1 MKTQLFNQLV
11 SPWAAWALTLGAGLC
26 LASCADDLDNE
37 AMQGDSGAVVAYN
50 ISNTQDGAEQPSAT
64 RAAAGA
70 PLSPAAFSARISPML
85 LTPEDLTSQQLNV
98 TGGDANTCLIETT
111 TAGIES
117 MPRKAETNTEAG
129 TAHRSRIAPRA
140 NVVATFAPSDHF
152 SSTGYRGATPV
163 LSTTPWFY
171 NQDTNPDGTLVNKRL
186 WSWTLPYG
194 KFYAVYP
201 RVIPGYTKL
210 QLSPESYTSTPY
222 VDFEVEPKV
231 VNQKDLMTACSGDV
245 KYATRYVGPT
255 TNLNFHHALTAIRF
269 KVGQNLSWNKTITK
283 VEIIGAKSKGRYTL
297 SSKADGTGATW
308 SNLSTPATFTL
319 GGDGTLNVST
329 SQAVNQIIMG
339 NTGDNFT
346 FYMIPQ
352 SLSGVSVKIYF
363 SDGST
368 PINVNLSG
376 TWKAGTTKTYALSQ
390 KQSTWQY
397 QLTVTNP
404 AAVDYTSTTAQYYT
418 VQSYREDPVTHVQ
431 QPVKWKV
438 VGYQESTDGGTT
450 WSALSS
456 AKPSWLTNLSKE
468 EGNGSTSSEQGTAT
482 LKKDITDRLSIYNKE
497 MQDAT
502 PKGSAGNFYNLSN
515 TTGAAS
521 VENTA
526 NSYLISAPGYYRI
539 PLVYGNAIT
548 GGTANPHSYKT
559 SNSGTCILQNFK
571 DHAGQDITDPWITK
585 SNGGANVPDGAKI
598 VWTDAS
604 GIVEAS
610 SLSLSA
616 DKKFVQFRVPQDKIK
631 NGNAV
636 IAVTKG
642 GTVVWSWH
650 LWFDHKEVLNTIPV
664 VNHQGVTYKFTKQ
677 TLGFAYRKW
686 ESSSYRQPRIARVK
700 VEQTVANGGVKQFA
714 YVNITQNPGE
724 VMVICATHYQ
734 FGRKDAMPG
743 RKIVDGTF
751 VSNGGN
757 NMSIQNGIQHPETI
771 YNFGPSWYDAPP
783 AGYSY
788 YNLWSMD
795 NTVTGFND
803 NVVVKTVYDPCPVGF
818 KMPASKAFSGFTTTG
833 ENTTTKTEFNV
844 NGEFSNGWNFKTG
857 DGSNNTIFF
866 PAAGFRGIDDGR
878 QSIVG
883 YSGFYWTAG
892 VTDTK
897 KGYIFTFNKDLVKP
911 QNKDSRV
918 YGLSVRP
925 VSE

>member
-1 MKTQLFNQLV
+1 MKIQLFNQLV
-11 SPWAAWALTLGAGLC
+11 SPWVAWALTLGASLC

-37 AMQGDSGAVVAYN
+37 AMQGDRGAVVAYN
-50 ISNTQDGAEQPSAT
+50 ISNAQDGAEHPSAT
-64 RAAAGA
+64 RAAVGA
-70 PLSPAAFSARISPML
+70 PLSRAAFSARISPML

-98 TGGDANTCLIETT
+98 TGGDANTCLLETT

-117 MPRKAETNTEAG
+117 LPCRADEKAV
-129 TAHRSRIAPRA
+129 AHGGNRLRIAPRA
-140 NVVATFAPSDHF
+140 NVVATFAPADHF
-152 SSTGYRGATPV
+152 SSTGYRGTTPV

-171 NQDTNPDGTLVNKRL
+171 NQDTNPDGILVNKRL

-339 NTGDNFT
+339 NNGDNFT

-418 VQSYREDPVTHVQ
+418 VQSYREDPMTHVQ

-438 VGYQESTDGGTT
+438 VGYQESSDGGST
-450 WSALSS
+450 WSALSTT
-456 AKPSWLTNLSKE
+456 KPRWLTNLSME
-468 EGNGSTSSEQGTAT
+468 EGNGSTSTEQGTAT
-482 LKKDITDRLSIYNKE
+482 VKKDITDSLSIYNKK

-502 PKGSAGNFYNLSN
+502 PKGSAGNYYNLSN
-515 TTGAAS
+515 ATGAPT

-571 DHAGQDITDPWITK
+571 DHADQDITDPWITK

-604 GIVEAS
+604 GIIEAS
-610 SLSLSA
+610 SLTLSA
-616 DKKFVQFRVPQDKIK
+616 DKKFVQFHVPQDKIK

-664 VNHQGVTYKFTKQ
+664 VNHQGVTYKFTARE
-677 TLGFAYRKW
+677 LGSIYFNWMGSAYNK
-686 ESSSYRQPRIARVK
+686 PRVARLK

-714 YVNITQNPGE
+714 YIDITQNPGGE
-724 VMVICATHYQ
+724 QDIAGVYYQ
-734 FGRKDAMPG
+734 FGRKDPFPSNRTVNDGSVKWDG
-743 RKIVDGTF
+743 RANT
-751 VSNGGN
+751 
-757 NMSIQNGIQHPETI
+757 IQENIQHPERA
-771 YNFGPSWYDAPP
+771 FREESGPIDADPP
-783 AGYSY
+783 AGFAYW
-788 YNLWSMD
+788 NLWSMD
-795 NTVTGFND
+795 NTVEGFND
-803 NVVVKTVYDPCPVGF
+803 NTVVKTIYDPCPVGF
-818 KMPASKAFSGFTTTG
+818 KMPASNAFSGFTTTG
-833 ENTTTKTEFNV
+833 ENALSEEEYNV
-844 NGEFSNGWNFKTG
+844 SGNWTIGWNLKTG
-857 DGSNNTIFF
+857 TSSPKTVFFVALGYMFSDGNIF
-866 PAAGFRGIDDGR
+866 PLGSGGTYWAAIPSDDDRGA
-878 QSIVG
+878 SFLFSE
-883 YSGFYWTAG
+883 YS
-892 VTDTK
+892 V
-897 KGYIFTFNKDLVKP
+897 NP
-911 QNKDSRV
+911 QNTAQNITPM
-918 YGLSVRP
+918 SVRP
-925 VSE
+925 VAE